1 MPTQIPIRTAET
13 NAKDW
18 IVYTV
23 VNGNAVVKDG
33 PYSDK
38 GWAVNRAKNIV
49 QNNELKGIDVP
60 YEIHVVP
67 YVKKPY

>member
-1 MPTQIPIRTAET
+1 MPTQIPIRTVENDAQ
-13 NAKDW
+13 DW

-33 PYSDK
+33 PYSDRD
-38 GWAVNRAKNIV
+38 WAISRAKNIV
-49 QNNELKGIDVP
+49 QDNELKGMDIS
-60 YEIHVVP
+60 YEMHVVP

>member
-1 MPTQIPIRTAET
+1 MPTQIPIRTVENDAR
-13 NAKDW
+13 DW

-23 VNGNAVVKDG
+23 VNGQPVVKDG

>member
-1 MPTQIPIRTAET
+1 MPVQIRTTESDAR
-13 NAKDW
+13 DW

-38 GWAVNRAKNIV
+38 AWAVNRAKCIV
-49 QNNELKGIDVP
+49 QDNEIKGIDVP
-60 YEIHVVP
+60 YEMHVVP
-67 YVKKPY
+67 YVKRPA

>member
-1 MPTQIPIRTAET
+1 MPTQIPIRTVENDAR
-13 NAKDW
+13 DW

-38 GWAVNRAKNIV
+38 AWAVNRAKCIV
-49 QNNELKGIDVP
+49 QDNEIKGIDVP
-60 YEIHVVP
+60 YEMHVVP
-67 YVKKPY
+67 YVKRPA